1 MLPLLL
7 SFPDEIL
14 VNILHFLAPDE
25 LENIFLLRN
34 DPSLPKSYYQNL
46 ALYSKF
52 YKSNTVVKDA
62 PIHSARNA
70 SYLNHLTFKDLE
82 YLVRHNIFIR
92 PKEINFVVCGRL
104 QNRGS
109 LELDSNLTV
118 QRAFPSYE
126 TVLKYSRYFRSLTTK
141 FKVKILVT
149 QAHQDGDTGHL
160 DRYNNYKGENTS
172 FMSFLRIFDSRINQL
187 SIEYRFGRKEELQF
201 TNFQSDIATAI
212 TDDSCV
218 IDHLKLHMFDSAA
231 LVSNLQSNSCFV
243 CNHLQS
249 LDLSYNNMTD
259 SDLSKI
265 RFPTSITN
273 VNLSNNLIS
282 SVRFELWDNLESL
295 NLSNNHISDLSS
307 LGTNT
312 PLNIKHLNLACND
325 LKSNSIKSINNLN
338 MLETLDLSRNLITY
352 SVQITMPR
360 LTKLNLSGNNLR
372 HLFKH
377 HIPSSVSELD
387 ISYCKVSENHE
398 RYKRRKLKVIVV

>member
-14 VNILHFLAPDE
+14 VNILHYLAPDE
-25 LENIFLLRN
+25 LENIFLLRS

-62 PIHSARNA
+62 PIHAARNP

-82 YLVRHNIFIR
+82 YLVRHNIYIR

-104 QNRGS
+104 QNQGS

-126 TVLKYSRYFRSLTTK
+126 TVLKYSTYFRSLTTN
-141 FKVKILVT
+141 FKVKILIT
-149 QAHQDGDTGHL
+149 QTQNADTGHR
-160 DRYNNYKGENTS
+160 DRFHNTQGENTS
-172 FMSFLRIFDSRINQL
+172 FMSFLRIFNSRINQL
-187 SIEYRFGRKEELQF
+187 SIEYRFGHKEELQF
-201 TNFQSDIATAI
+201 TNFHIASAI
-212 TDDSCV
+212 TDESCV

-265 RFPTSITN
+265 RFPTLITN
-273 VNLSNNLIS
+273 VNLSNNLIGS
-282 SVRFELWDNLESL
+282 LCFELWDNLVSL
-295 NLSNNHISDLSS
+295 NLSNNHISELTS
-307 LGTNT
+307 LGTT
-312 PLNIKHLNLACND
+312 SASLNIKHLNLACND
-325 LKSNSIKSINNLN
+325 LKSSSIRSINNLK

-352 SVQITMPR
+352 SIQITIPR

-377 HIPSSVSELD
+377 HIPSLVSELD